1 MCNSESGLRQIFF
14 SSRNIFKKPL
24 NQVICLILREHFELV
39 YPSVKKTKGN
49 EAKVEKGGKAKFYF
63 SFVQVGLRF
72 YL

>member
-1 MCNSESGLRQIFF
+1 M
-14 SSRNIFKKPL
+14 

>member
-1 MCNSESGLRQIFF
+1 MCSSESGLRRIFL
-14 SSRNIFKKPL
+14 SSRNNFKRPL